1 MIQDKL
7 VTPNFHLSELV
18 HSNTA
23 VRLGLDNTP
32 NQEIINHLEQSCI
45 NLWQPA
51 RDILGKPMGIDSG
64 YRSDAVNR
72 AVGGSTTSAH
82 SYGYAIDFTAP
93 SFGTPRQVA
102 EKLVKELKARHIAFD
117 QLILEFPETSS
128 SWIHLGYKNRQGEQR
143 GQVLTAKKQN
153 GKTVYLSG
161 LV

>member
-1 MIQDKL
+1 MFKNKL
-7 VTPNFHLSELV
+7 VTPNFYLSELV

-23 VRLGLDNTP
+23 VRLGLNNIP
-32 NQEIINHLEQSCI
+32 SQEITKHLEESCI

-51 RDILGKPMGIDSG
+51 RDILGKPMGISSG
-64 YRSDAVNR
+64 YRSDAVNK

-93 SFGTPRQVA
+93 SFGTPRQIA
-102 EKLVKELKARHIAFD
+102 EKLVKEFKAKGIKFD
-117 QLILEFPETSS
+117 QIILEFPETNS
-128 SWIHLGYKNRQGEQR
+128 SWVHLGYKSRQGLQR
-143 GQVLTAKKQN
+143 GQVLTAKKRS